1 MSRVQNLCWLIT
13 ILDYTTQYVEDYN
26 TPIEGSLKTNQY
38 KGMREEISAQSPVTG
53 RATQAE
59 D

>member
-26 TPIEGSLKTNQY
+26 TPIGGSLKTNQY
-38 KGMREEISAQSPVTG
+38 KGMREG
-53 RATQAE
+53 
-59 D
+59 